1 MPRFKNLIKEKI
13 LFKKQFKYLLN
24 YYSKSVV
31 KNNELFLMT
40 GQSTLEIIIALAI
53 LTISIS
59 AVIIISFGNQSFSI
73 DTEVNNQ
80 ALYKA
85 KEILENARA
94 TARQNFNSLTSA
106 STTDGMFLKETLVG
120 NLGTYEKKITSIISW
135 QTSPLKNQKVE
146 LSTIVSD
153 YKSVIN
159 FGGDTGGSGLSG
171 DWRNPRTLGSIDLGP
186 GNSATGLDV
195 LNKIV
200 YLSSAA
206 SDSKKP
212 DFYIVDATNGQSP
225 VIVSSLNTGTGLNA
239 VDVAGHYAY
248 VGNNEDDEQLQIID
262 VSNINNP
269 LLVKSYELLGVSGA
283 GAVGNSIFYYG
294 SKIYIGTKKATG
306 PEFHVVDV
314 SSATNPV
321 ELGSFEVNANV
332 NDIYVRNDIA
342 YIATSD
348 NQELILLD
356 VFNPSNIS
364 KISGYDAP
372 GDSEDGKSLYLVVNN
387 LYLGRL
393 IGGNHEEHHEFHILN
408 VGSSTAIQN
417 LGSKDMAAD
426 VNSVVVCDY
435 LAFLATSDSNKEF
448 QVWNISNPA
457 NIAFWSSFN
466 FSQVATGIDYED
478 NIIYVSVRS
487 NDALR
492 IITSSP

>member
-1 MPRFKNLIKEKI
+1 MAQLI
-13 LFKKQFKYLLN
+13 N
-24 YYSKSVV
+24 YKRIA
-31 KNNELFLMT
+31 

-59 AVIIISFGNQSFSI
+59 AVIIISFSNQSFSI

-85 KEILENARA
+85 KETLENTRA
-94 TARQNFNSLTSA
+94 TARQNFNSLASA
-106 STTDGMFLKETLVG
+106 STTDGMFLKEILVE
-120 NLGTYEKKITSIISW
+120 NLGTYEKKITSRISW

-159 FGGDTGGSGLSG
+159 LGGDTGGSGLSG
-171 DWRNPRTLGSIDLGP
+171 DWKNPRTLGSIDLGP

-212 DFYIVDATNGQSP
+212 DFYIVNATDGQHP
-225 VIVSSLNTGTGLNA
+225 AIVSSLNTGTGLNA
-239 VDVAGHYAY
+239 VDATNNYAY
-248 VGNNEDDEQLQIID
+248 VGNNDTEAQLQIID
-262 VSNINNP
+262 VSNINN
-269 LLVKSYELLGVSGA
+269 LFLVKSYELPGVSGA

-294 SKIYIGTKKATG
+294 SKIYIGTKKADG
-306 PEFHVVDV
+306 PEFHVIDV

-332 NDIYVRNDIA
+332 NDIYVKDNIA

-348 NQELILLD
+348 NQELMLLN
-356 VFNPSNIS
+356 VSNPSNIS

-372 GDSEDGKSLYLVVNN
+372 GDSEDGKSLYFVSNT

-393 IGGNHEEHHEFHILN
+393 VGGNHEEHHELHILD
-408 VGSSTAIQN
+408 VSSSTAIQN
-417 LGSKDMAAD
+417 LGSKDLATD
-426 VNSVVVCDY
+426 VNGVVVCDY

-466 FSQVATGIDYED
+466 FPQVASGIDYED
-478 NIIYVSVRS
+478 NIVYVSVRS